1 MKAHFGKNIQFKRY
15 RKKRFNARQEVRR
28 QLRLRNNLEKD
39 TFTKLRALIN
49 RNVRIEA
56 DNYINAGRFAD
67 IRFTKNLNNDIN
79 DLMYEQLIKVF
90 RETINLNIETYD
102 DGLKNLD
109 FISFNKPFSFQNEY
123 DNYFKS
129 RAPLYANIALSA
141 ALRIDTFLSD
151 NQNLSL
157 REQAKLLTTN
167 MFAFS
172 RVRAMRIARTETHSA
187 SSFASDRYND
197 RVSKE
202 LGISMKKRWVSV
214 GDART
219 RTTHANANGQ
229 VRSMDE
235 DFQINGALMKHPG
248 DPRGGAKNV
257 VNCRCVVVYVDDED
271 LGLIQD

>member
-1 MKAHFGKNIQFKRY
+1 
-15 RKKRFNARQEVRR
+15 
-28 QLRLRNNLEKD
+28 
-39 TFTKLRALIN
+39 
-49 RNVRIEA
+49 
-56 DNYINAGRFAD
+56 
-67 IRFTKNLNNDIN
+67 
-79 DLMYEQLIKVF
+79 
-90 RETINLNIETYD
+90 
-102 DGLKNLD
+102 
-109 FISFNKPFSFQNEY
+109 
-123 DNYFKS
+123 
-129 RAPLYANIALSA
+129 
-141 ALRIDTFLSD
+141 
-151 NQNLSL
+151 
-157 REQAKLLTTN
+157 